1 MSYKFNPFT
10 GTLDEVGAATPGGAD
25 TQVQFNDG
33 GALGGDAGLVY
44 DKTTDKLTVGG
55 DIDLD
60 DGGTFST
67 TLQTVTPTA
76 NRTVSIPDA
85 TGTIGLVNG
94 PTGSIQFNEAGALNG
109 TSDFSTTLNWNNAAT
124 TFTGLKLNVTNTASA
139 AGSKLLDLQVGGTSA
154 VQVTDNK
161 IQYSSSVVALY
172 TGTGAGGSVD
182 IAGVGSLDTVPLRVF
197 YNLITIANRAKV
209 GFTTGTSINTQ
220 VDVALSRDSAG
231 VLAIT
236 DGSTG
241 TGYLKLIPT
250 TVGALTAAATVGAGT
265 KAFVT
270 DATNTLASH
279 HGDVVAGGGSNFTP
293 VYSDG
298 TDWRIG

>member
-10 GTLDEVGAATPGGAD
+10 GTLDEVGAGGGAATPGGAD

-33 GALGGDAGLVY
+33 GSFAGDSGLTYDDAAGA
-44 DKTTDKLTVGG
+44 LTVGG
-55 DIDLD
+55 K
-60 DGGTFST
+60 
-67 TLQTVTPTA
+67 TVTT
-76 NRTVSIPDA
+76 DA
-85 TGTIGLVNG
+85 PIINLSQT
-94 PTGSIQFNEAGALNG
+94 
-109 TSDFSTTLNWNNAAT
+109 WNNAAT

-139 AGSKLLDLQVGGTSA
+139 AGSNLLNLQVGGTSNFT
-154 VQVTDNK
+154 V
-161 IQYSSSVVALY
+161 SS
-172 TGTGAGGSVD
+172 AGGARAATLIQGPSS
-182 IAGVGSLDTVPLRVF
+182 IF
-197 YNLITIANRAKV
+197 YNFTVSNGVNLRSDYVLKWYNGPNLNSAGAYDV
-209 GFTTGTSINTQ
+209 GL
-220 VDVALSRDSAG
+220 ARDSAG
-231 VLAIT
+231 VVKVT
-236 DGSTG
+236 DGSAG